1 MAKTTAT
8 PNFDP
13 AAAFA
18 PFAGA
23 TVDVDALIATQ
34 RRNVEALTAAN
45 QVAADGV
52 KSFTTRQTEIV
63 RGVFDDYAKAMNSLI
78 GVSDPQ
84 TGAEK
89 QAELAKVSFEKSV
102 DSVRELAEIATETQ
116 TKTLDL
122 LNKRV
127 TESLNEVQA
136 FATKS

>member
-18 PFAGA
+18 PFALPN
-23 TVDVDALIATQ
+23 VDVDALIAAQ

-52 KSFTTRQTEIV
+52 KTFTTLQTEIV
-63 RGVFDDYAKAMNSLI
+63 RGVIDDYAKAVNTLM

-84 TGAEK
+84 VGAVK
-89 QAELAKVSFEKSV
+89 QAELAKASFEKSV
-102 DSVRELAEIATETQ
+102 DSVRELAEIATKTQ
-116 TKTLDL
+116 AETLDV

-127 TESLNEVQA
+127 AEGLDEIQA

>member
-1 MAKTTAT
+1 MDKTTAT

-18 PFAGA
+18 PFALP
-23 TVDVDALIATQ
+23 TVDVDALITAQ

-45 QVAADGV
+45 QIAADGV

-63 RGVFDDYAKAMNSLI
+63 RGVFDDYAKAVNALM

-84 TGAEK
+84 TGAVK
-89 QAELAKVSFEKSV
+89 QAELAKASFEKSV
-102 DSVRELAEIATETQ
+102 DSVRELAEIATKTQ
-116 TKTLDL
+116 AETLDV

-127 TESLNEVQA
+127 AEGLDEIQA

>member
-13 AAAFA
+13 TAAFA
-18 PFAGA
+18 PFALP
-23 TVDVDALIATQ
+23 TVDMDALIAAQ

-45 QVAADGV
+45 TVAADGV

-63 RGVFDDYAKAMNSLI
+63 RSVIDDCAKAVNALM

-84 TGAEK
+84 AGAAK
-89 QAELAKVSFEKSV
+89 QAELAKASFDKSV
-102 DSVRELAEIATETQ
+102 DSVRELAEIATKTQ
-116 TKTLDL
+116 ATTLDV

-127 TESLNEVQA
+127 AESLDEIQA
-136 FATKS
+136 FAVKS

>member
-63 RGVFDDYAKAMNSLI
+63 RGVFDDYAKAMNALI

-84 TGAEK
+84 TGAVK
-89 QAELAKVSFEKSV
+89 QAELVKASFEKSV

-127 TESLNEVQA
+127 AESLEEVQA
-136 FATKS
+136 FAVKS

>member
-18 PFAGA
+18 PFALP
-23 TVDVDALIATQ
+23 TVDVDALIAAQ

-45 QVAADGV
+45 QIAADGV
-52 KSFTTRQTEIV
+52 KNFTTRQTEIA
-63 RGVFDDYAKAMNSLI
+63 RGVFDDYAKAMNALI
-78 GVSDPQ
+78 GVGDPQ
-84 TGAEK
+84 TGAVK
-89 QAELAKVSFEKSV
+89 QTELAKASFEKSV

-116 TKTLDL
+116 AKTLDV

-127 TESLNEVQA
+127 AESLDEAQT
-136 FATKS
+136 FAVKP

>member
-1 MAKTTAT
+1 MAKTTTT
-8 PNFDP
+8 PDFDP

-18 PFAGA
+18 PFALP
-23 TVDVDALIATQ
+23 TVDVDALITAQ

-45 QVAADGV
+45 QIAADGV

-63 RGVFDDYAKAMNSLI
+63 RGVFDDYAKAVNALV

-84 TGAEK
+84 TGAVK
-89 QAELAKVSFEKSV
+89 QAELAKASFEKSV
-102 DSVRELAEIATETQ
+102 DSVRELAEIATKTQ
-116 TKTLDL
+116 AETLDV

-127 TESLNEVQA
+127 AEGLDEIQA

>member
-18 PFAGA
+18 PLALP
-23 TVDVDALIATQ
+23 TVDVDALISAQ
-34 RRNVEALTAAN
+34 RRNVEALTVAS

-52 KSFTTRQTEIV
+52 KTFATRQTDIV
-63 RGVFDDYAKAMNSLI
+63 RGVFDDYAKAMNALM

-84 TGAEK
+84 TGAVK
-89 QAELAKVSFEKSV
+89 QAELAKASFEKSV
-102 DSVRELAEIATETQ
+102 DSVRELAEIATKTQ
-116 TKTLDL
+116 AKTLDV

-127 TESLNEVQA
+127 AEGIDEVQS
-136 FATKS
+136 FAVKS